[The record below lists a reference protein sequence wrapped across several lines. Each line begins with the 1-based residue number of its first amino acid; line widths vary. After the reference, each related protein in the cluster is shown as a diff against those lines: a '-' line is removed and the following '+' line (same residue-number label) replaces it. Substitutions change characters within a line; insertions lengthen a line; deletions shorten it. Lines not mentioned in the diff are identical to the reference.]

1 MASDIFK
8 HSYKTKTRESL
19 PIAIYNSGVQQCEP
33 LHSWGPGL
41 RDHFLMHHVIS
52 GCGSYTADGITHA
65 VTAGDTF
72 IVYPSSVV
80 TYCADES
87 DPWEYC
93 WVGFNGAEANVILA
107 QTIFSRECPVVR
119 FAQPEMIKN
128 AVMDIYGASGSSPAS
143 ELKAIGLLYLFLG
156 LLIDQAGTK
165 NTSSDLSL
173 EYVEDAVRFIAHNY
187 SSSIDI
193 SDIAA
198 SVGIS
203 RSHLYRVFMRHIGT
217 PPNEYLT
224 RFRISQA
231 CELMERSSLPI
242 SAVAAS
248 VGYDDQLYFSRVFK
262 KITCK
267 SPSAFLNESIAKS
280 HKTDPLSFVSK

>member
-1 MASDIFK
+1 MASGIFK

-19 PIAIYNSGVQQCEP
+19 PIAIYNSGVQQCGP

-41 RDHFLMHHVIS
+41 RDHFLVHHVIS
-52 GCGSYTADGITHA
+52 GCGSYTADGITNA

-72 IVYPSSVV
+72 IVYPSAIV

-93 WVGFNGAEANVILA
+93 WVGFNGAEANVMIA
-107 QTIFSRECPVVR
+107 QTSFSQECPVVR
-119 FAQPEMIKN
+119 FSEPEMIKN
-128 AVMDIYGASGSSPAS
+128 AVMDIYGASGTSPAS
-143 ELKAIGLLYLFLG
+143 ELRAIGLLYLFLA
-156 LLIDQAGTK
+156 LLIDQAGAK

-173 EYVEDAVRFIAHNY
+173 EYVESAVRFIAHNY
-187 SSSIDI
+187 SSAIDI
-193 SDIAA
+193 NDIAA

-203 RSHLYRVFMRHIGT
+203 RSHLYRVFMRHIAT

-231 CELMERSSLPI
+231 CELLERSSLSI

-262 KITCK
+262 KITSK
-267 SPSAFLNESIAKS
+267 SPSAYYNESLAKNE
-280 HKTDPLSFVSK
+280 HTLAPSFVQK